1 MFYGQRTGL
10 GLALVIF
17 IKTAFIADL
26 AQGVE
31 PNFPEIDDSQS
42 EPVDAKVDISQES
55 PNSNTI
61 HVAHNIP
68 QNSDINIKQV
78 TRGL

>member
-1 MFYGQRTGL
+1 L
-10 GLALVIF
+10 GLLFFVLL
-17 IKTAFIADL
+17 IKTAVVVQS
-26 AQGVE
+26 AQ
-31 PNFPEIDDSQS
+31 PNYPEIDDSQS

-68 QNSDINIKQV
+68 KSSVINLKQV
-78 TRGL
+78 RYLDYML